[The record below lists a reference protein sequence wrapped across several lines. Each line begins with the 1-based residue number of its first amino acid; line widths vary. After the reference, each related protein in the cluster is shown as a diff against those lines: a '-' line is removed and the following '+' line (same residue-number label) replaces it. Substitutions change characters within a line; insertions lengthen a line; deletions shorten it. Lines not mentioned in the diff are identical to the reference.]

1 MHLVSMADNIKSSQ
15 LYHTEQV
22 LIIKVDNRIQVTI
35 EVPVYQLTE
44 KICRGINIYDF
55 PFWRIQHMHRTYPV
69 VKW

>member
-1 MHLVSMADNIKSSQ
+1 MHLVSMTDNIKSSQ

-55 PFWRIQHMHRTYPV
+55 SFRRVQHMYGTYPV